1 MNDLSPAELETIV
14 AAIKA
19 SKKYRHTYEGTIR
32 RLVEIESQRHRTRK
46 QVERAARKR
55 LHTIVASYLGD
66 PDYAAA
72 QAELEAAFAGEN
84 AGQIA
89 NMPHNFSEQDGA
101 KEACA
106 RVLARHATTRERL
119 SILDRFYGEIF
130 RRTGE
135 PRAVLDLACGL
146 NPLTFPWMELPA
158 TVAYHAYD
166 VHEQRVAFVNAF
178 FALQGLE
185 SLARVQDVAFET
197 PQEQGDVAFFFKEL
211 HRFERNY
218 EGRGLALL
226 EALRVRYVVVSFPT
240 VSLHGGHQ
248 LTDHYRRV
256 FGDLLSGKDWAVD
269 EIVFENE
276 LVFCVDKGAVD

>member
-1 MNDLSPAELETIV
+1 MSDLSPAELDAIV

-19 SKKYRHTYEGTIR
+19 SKKYRHTHEGTIR

-72 QAELEAAFAGEN
+72 QAELEAAFEDARSLESVK
-84 AGQIA
+84 A
-89 NMPHNFSEQDGA
+89 
-101 KEACA
+101 ACA
-106 RVLARHATTRERL
+106 RILARHATTRERL
-119 SILDRFYGEIF
+119 SILDQFYGEIF

-135 PRAVLDLACGL
+135 PRVILDLACGL
-146 NPLTFPWMELPA
+146 NPLTFPWMGLPA

-178 FALQGLE
+178 FALQGLAP
-185 SLARVQDVAFET
+185 LARVQDVAFEM

-240 VSLHGGHQ
+240 VSLHGGHR

-256 FGDLLSGKDWAVD
+256 FGDLLAGKDWAVD

-276 LVFCVDKGAVD
+276 LVFCVDKGTVN